1 MPRHI
6 LIPTDGSRVSA
17 RGIRAGVQL
26 AQDLGARV
34 TTVYVIPPWQ
44 PAVDFEGGR
53 LAAGATLEVYKL
65 RTQRAA
71 RKALAAV
78 KVAAQIARVPC
89 TTKTVHAERPW
100 EGILRTA
107 RALRCDLIAMGSHG
121 RGGLAG
127 LFLGSETQRV
137 LANSR
142 IPVLVIR

>member
-17 RGIRAGVQL
+17 RGIKAGVEL
-26 AQDLGARV
+26 AQDIGARV
-34 TTVYVIPPWQ
+34 TAVYVIPPWQ
-44 PAVDFEGGR
+44 PALDFEGGR
-53 LAAGATLEVYKL
+53 VAANSTLSAYKQQ
-65 RTQRAA
+65 TQKAA
-71 RKALAAV
+71 REALAAV
-78 KVAAQIARVPC
+78 KIAAEISRVPC
-89 TTKTVHAERPW
+89 TTKAVHAGRPW

>member
-6 LIPTDGSRVSA
+6 LIPTDGSRHAA
-17 RGIRAGVQL
+17 RGIRAGTEL

-34 TTVYVIPPWQ
+34 TAVCVIPPYR
-44 PAVDFEGGR
+44 PALDYEGGR
-53 LAAGATLEVYKL
+53 YPAG
-65 RTQRAA
+65 RTPEAHKQLWQRAA

-78 KVAAQIARVPC
+78 KAAADITHVPC
-89 TTKTVHAERPW
+89 ATKIVVAERPW
-100 EGILRTA
+100 QGVLATA
-107 RALRCDLIAMGSHG
+107 RAQRCDLICMGSHG